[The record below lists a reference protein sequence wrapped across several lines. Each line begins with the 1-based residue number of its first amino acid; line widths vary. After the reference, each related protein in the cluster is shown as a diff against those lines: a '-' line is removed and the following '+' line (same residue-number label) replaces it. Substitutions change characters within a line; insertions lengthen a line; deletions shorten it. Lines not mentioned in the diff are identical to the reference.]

1 LLGEPIGNALAAP
14 LGIKPSPPPRIA
26 DTVEKESGE
35 ATLRRDA
42 ASAIGS
48 QPCVFETFAGLP
60 DKRALVS

>member
-14 LGIKPSPPPRIA
+14 LGIKPSPPPGIA

-42 ASAIGS
+42 ASAIGW
-48 QPCVFETFAGLP
+48 QPSVSETFAGQP